1 MEGFQDPY
9 LFIESEQV
17 TFSSKRHRCVILRVS
32 ADLSAGSWKAKKLQ
46 PVSNDNIL
54 SRTLGPMIDE
64 QRYFK
69 TRRSIFFFY
78 TRYSRQGLLLTRFYA
93 IPTYAHGGKY
103 EECQGER
110 DDSLKVLCSLNNT
123 TFIVDAPDINLIGFE
138 RMYRRDFALRIIVET
153 NLRASLPIEMFLI
166 SF

>member
-78 TRYSRQGLLLTRFYA
+78 TRHSRQGLLLTRFYA

-123 TFIVDAPDINLIGFE
+123 TFVVDAPDIDLIGFE
-138 RMYRRDFALRIIVET
+138 RIVEI
-153 NLRASLPIEMFLI
+153 LR
-166 SF
+166 